1 MRIRTQLRLT
11 MALVFGVV
19 LLVAGLAWQSVN
31 AANKAGIE
39 QERSRTVARHATALL
54 LLTQEYPRYFEE
66 RVAQQWRE
74 RHSALVV
81 ELTQAA
87 LSGPEWVGLDALR
100 DSARRLPMLFDRL
113 TSLTTGPEVS
123 ITARRA
129 DFLVDQMINETQ
141 GLADGVYRWS
151 REAAAAQQTAMQR
164 YEWISVLSLALLVV
178 LLLGQ
183 SIVIARRMV
192 GPVTRIERAVA
203 AVEAGNLGVKVGFE
217 SADELGHLARGFDSM
232 TSSLAERRDE
242 LRAEM
247 LRREASEQRLTAI
260 TNNIPALIGYY
271 DAEQRLKFANGP
283 ALQRFGL
290 EAEKLGEYSM
300 RTALGEA
307 LYAQH
312 ELFVPRVLVGQ
323 RVTLEAQWLRDGS
336 REHYQS
342 HLVPDVDTDGRVQGF
357 YAMTFDVTALK
368 QAEEARAAGELRLR
382 TITDHLPALISYVDE
397 HHFIRFCNGTYRSWL
412 GVEPTALIDKH
423 LRDAVGPALY
433 AQRSAQL
440 ERALGGERV
449 EFETMSIVRG
459 ASRYLRTEYI
469 PDVRADGHVVG
480 VYALSA
486 DITALK
492 EAEARMS
499 EQARSDSLT
508 GLPNRRQLNER
519 LEEALARSRRSQRP
533 LALMFLDI
541 DHFKSINDTLGH
553 KGGDIVLQEFA
564 RRLVGSVRGTDTVA
578 RLAGDEF
585 VVVLEG
591 LNIGP
596 EAEQVARKILRSM
609 TRPFEVGGTTL
620 SVTTSIG
627 VVVSGAGPEEAADL
641 LTRADEAL
649 YRAKRSGRN
658 TFAVSMY

>member
-1 MRIRTQLRLT
+1 
-11 MALVFGVV
+11 V
-19 LLVAGLAWQSVN
+19 
-31 AANKAGIE
+31 
-39 QERSRTVARHATALL
+39 
-54 LLTQEYPRYFEE
+54 
-66 RVAQQWRE
+66 
-74 RHSALVV
+74 
-81 ELTQAA
+81 
-87 LSGPEWVGLDALR
+87 
-100 DSARRLPMLFDRL
+100 
-113 TSLTTGPEVS
+113 
-123 ITARRA
+123 
-129 DFLVDQMINETQ
+129 
-141 GLADGVYRWS
+141 
-151 REAAAAQQTAMQR
+151 
-164 YEWISVLSLALLVV
+164 
-178 LLLGQ
+178 
-183 SIVIARRMV
+183 
-192 GPVTRIERAVA
+192 
-203 AVEAGNLGVKVGFE
+203 
-217 SADELGHLARGFDSM
+217 
-232 TSSLAERRDE
+232 
-242 LRAEM
+242 
-247 LRREASEQRLTAI
+247 
-260 TNNIPALIGYY
+260 
-271 DAEQRLKFANGP
+271 
-283 ALQRFGL
+283 
-290 EAEKLGEYSM
+290 
-300 RTALGEA
+300 
-307 LYAQH
+307 
-312 ELFVPRVLVGQ
+312 
-323 RVTLEAQWLRDGS
+323 RDGH

-342 HLVPDVDTDGRVQGF
+342 HLVPDVDSDGRVRGF
-357 YAMTFDVTALK
+357 YAMIFDVTALK

-423 LRDAVGPALY
+423 LRDALGPALY
-433 AQRSAQL
+433 AQRSGQL

-469 PDVRADGHVVG
+469 PDVRPDGHVVG

-519 LEEALARSRRSQRP
+519 LEEALARSRRSLRP

-627 VVVSGAGPEEAADL
+627 VVVSGSGPEEAADL

-658 TFAVSMY
+658 TFALSMY

>member
-1 MRIRTQLRLT
+1 MRIRTQLWFI
-11 MALVFGVV
+11 MALAIAVV
-19 LLVAGLAWQSVN
+19 MMVGGLAWQSAN
-31 AANKAGIE
+31 AAYKAELE
-39 QERSRTVARHATALL
+39 QERSRVVARHATALL

-74 RHSALVV
+74 RQDALVV
-81 ELTQAA
+81 ELGQAS
-87 LSGPEWVGLDALR
+87 LSAPEWAGLGALR
-100 DSARRLPMLFDRL
+100 DSAQRLPRLFDRL
-113 TSLTTGPEVS
+113 ASLPSAQELTFTT
-123 ITARRA
+123 RRA
-129 DFLVDQMINETQ
+129 EFLVDQMINETQ
-141 GLADGVYRWS
+141 GLADGIYRWS
-151 REAAAAQQTAMQR
+151 REASAAERSALRR
-164 YEWISVLSLALLVV
+164 YEWISVLSLGLLVV

-183 SIVIARRMV
+183 SMVIARRMV
-192 GPVTRIERAVA
+192 GPVTKIEQAVA
-203 AVEAGNLGVKVGFE
+203 AVEAGDLGAKVGFD
-217 SADELGHLARGFDSM
+217 SGDELGHLARGFDSM
-232 TSSLAERRDE
+232 TSSLAERHDE
-242 LRAEM
+242 LRAEIK
-247 LRREASEQRLTAI
+247 RREASEQRLNAI

-271 DAEQRLKFANGP
+271 HADEHLGFVNGP
-283 ALQRFGL
+283 ALRRFGL
-290 EAEKLGEYSM
+290 DLARLGEYSM
-300 RTALGEA
+300 RTALGKA

-312 ELFVPRVLVGQ
+312 EPFVPKVLAGE
-323 RVTLEAQWLRDGS
+323 RVTLDAESARDGH

-342 HLVPDVDTDGRVQGF
+342 HLVPDVDSHGTVQGF

-382 TITDHLPALISYVDE
+382 TITDHLPVLISYIDE
-397 HHFIRFCNGTYRSWL
+397 HHVIRFCNGTHRAWL
-412 GVEPTALIDKH
+412 GVDPSALMDRH

-433 AQRSAQL
+433 AQWQGQL
-440 ERALGGERV
+440 DRALQGERV
-449 EFETMSIVRG
+449 EFELASITRG
-459 ASRYLRTEYI
+459 TSRYLRTEYI
-469 PDVRADGHVVG
+469 PDVGSGGHVEG

-499 EQARSDSLT
+499 EQARSDALT

-519 LEEALARSRRSQRP
+519 LDDALARSRRSHRP

-564 RRLVGSVRGTDTVA
+564 RRLVGSVRATDTVA

-591 LNIGP
+591 LNIAL
-596 EAEQVARKILRSM
+596 EAEQVARKILHSM
-609 TRPFEVGGTTL
+609 TRPFDVGSTAQ

-627 VVVSGAGPEEAADL
+627 VVVSGVRPEDAADL

-649 YRAKRSGRN
+649 YRAKRAGRN
-658 TFAVSMY
+658 TFAVSMH